1 MNDLKLLSQLGMLVL
16 VLSTIAM
23 AVSLLISFVYQDHF
37 TLGGQIIAHIVTI
50 VAAGTL
56 KLGYVAYI
64 AGRYQRG
71 LAI

>member
-1 MNDLKLLSQLGMLVL
+1 MNNFKRISDAGLWVLWLSAA
-16 VLSTIAM
+16 AM
-23 AVSLLISFVYQDHF
+23 VISLLISFVFHQEF
-37 TLGGQIIAHIVTI
+37 SLGAQIVAHIVTI